1 MRGNHI
7 TDIKYETVGR
17 IALPQLRVSDHQ
29 LLVSETPLLR
39 QAMRRDD
46 RKETGVIDGNIV
58 RRLGGEEPMYSI
70 QKGEW
75 NLSQIYLTE
84 AEARML
90 VGMLAKFG
98 ITAGEQR

>member
-7 TDIKYETVGR
+7 TDIKYETAGCV
-17 IALPQLRVSDHQ
+17 ALPQLRVSDHQ

-39 QAMRRDD
+39 QTMRRDD
-46 RKETGVIDGNIV
+46 RKETSVIDGIIV
-58 RRLGGEEPMYSI
+58 RRLGGDEPMYSI

-84 AEARML
+84 AEAFML

-98 ITAGEQR
+98 ITAGGER

>member
-7 TDIKYETVGR
+7 TDIKYETAGCV
-17 IALPQLRVSDHQ
+17 ALPQLRVSDHQ

-39 QAMRRDD
+39 QTTRRDD
-46 RKETGVIDGNIV
+46 RKETSVIDGIIV
-58 RRLGGEEPMYSI
+58 RRLGGDEPMYSI

-84 AEARML
+84 AEAFML

-98 ITAGEQR
+98 ITAGGER